1 VAGEARIGRGQGIDA
16 CLLCCVFVFFFC
28 VCVCVCVSVFVCVCV
43 CVCVCGCANDYI
55 STKLAPSKIPIFFA

>member
-1 VAGEARIGRGQGIDA
+1 MLASIVV
-16 CLLCCVFVFFFC
+16 CLFDLYVR
-28 VCVCVCVSVFVCVCV
+28 VCVCECVCLCVCV